1 MKWLYAATI
10 KAVMILTFNIEVF
23 IFTYLDTT
31 ALWKAVSFID
41 LNPLGACIAEKQQ
54 SDENFSKSEKKQS
67 LIMWWQPR

>member
-10 KAVMILTFNIEVF
+10 KAVMFLTFDIDVF

-54 SDENFSKSEKKQS
+54 SDENFSKSENKQS